1 MSGMTSKRRMP
12 SIHLHARSGWEGSD
26 HMASVDICVI
36 IGFAVDVFVYFFI

>member
-1 MSGMTSKRRMP
+1 MSGVTSKRCML
-12 SIHLHARSGWEGSD
+12 SIHLCARSGWEGLD